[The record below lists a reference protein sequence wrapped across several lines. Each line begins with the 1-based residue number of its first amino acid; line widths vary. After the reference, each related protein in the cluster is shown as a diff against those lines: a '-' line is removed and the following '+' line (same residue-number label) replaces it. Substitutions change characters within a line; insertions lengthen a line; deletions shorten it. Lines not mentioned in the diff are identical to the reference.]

1 MTMLNADSHTVSADA
16 IEKALRLELET
27 LTQVIETLDIEH
39 EALVGS
45 DAQRLE
51 QAVAAKQRAITS
63 HAQARSQRE
72 NLGLRDNLRPQVESH
87 PGFFTSL
94 KDRTLA
100 CIDDLGEKGTASKEA
115 NQRNGML
122 IAGLRERTRSALTL
136 LRPDA
141 ANVSLYGQ
149 KGSAEDTMGSR
160 LLGSA

>member
-1 MTMLNADSHTVSADA
+1 MTMLNADSHVINADV

-39 EALVGS
+39 EALMSS
-45 DAQRLE
+45 DASRLE
-51 QAVAAKQRAITS
+51 QAVAAKQRAITA
-63 HAQARSQRE
+63 HAQARNQRE
-72 NLGLRDNLRPQVESH
+72 KLGLRDSLREQVESH
-87 PGFFTSL
+87 PGFFASL
-94 KDRTLA
+94 KERALDSIEELRV
-100 CIDDLGEKGTASKEA
+100 KGATSKQA

-141 ANVSLYGQ
+141 ANVTLYGQ
-149 KGSAEDTMGSR
+149 KGAAEDTMGSR

>member
-1 MTMLNADSHTVSADA
+1 MLNADSHAISADV

-39 EALVGS
+39 EALIGS

-51 QAVAAKQRAITS
+51 QAVAAKQRAITA
-63 HAQARSQRE
+63 HAQARNERE
-72 NLGLRDNLRPQVESH
+72 NLGLRDSLRPQIESH
-87 PGFFTSL
+87 PGFFANL
-94 KDRTLA
+94 KESTLA
-100 CIDDLGEKGTASKEA
+100 CIDDLGKKGAASKEA

-136 LRPDA
+136 LRPDSI
-141 ANVSLYGQ
+141 NVSLYGQ
-149 KGSAEDTMGSR
+149 RGSAEDTMGSR